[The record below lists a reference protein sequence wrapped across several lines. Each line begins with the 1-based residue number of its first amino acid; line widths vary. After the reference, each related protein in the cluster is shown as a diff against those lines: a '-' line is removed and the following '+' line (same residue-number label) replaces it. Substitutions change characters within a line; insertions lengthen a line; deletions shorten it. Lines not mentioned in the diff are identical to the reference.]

1 MFLKFL
7 KRSLE
12 RKRTVAELNELALAH
27 HARGE
32 LDMAEQYFR
41 KVVLQNPSEVSA
53 WTNLALTIISQ
64 QKFAVAVP
72 VLLEIIELQPDLAE
86 AHLDLGVCYNR
97 LKNNVEAVRHYRTG
111 IALKPALGAAH
122 ANIINAHLDCC
133 DWDEVDRWKAEF
145 LRYKEGRPVQD
156 WAERL
161 EPFCAFSLFPAAIIR
176 ELASCRAAKLET
188 SIGATTPR
196 LIAAKPASRG
206 RNRIRVGYVSSN
218 FYSHPSAHLTFGL
231 YEAHNRQD
239 FEVYAYSSG
248 PDDGSVYRKHIEQTC
263 DRFSDIRFE
272 SLQLTAQRIEADD
285 IDILVEMNGHAAYSR
300 LQLFAYRPAR
310 VRTHYLG
317 YPSTTGASFIDYFI
331 SDHIA
336 TPSGCEDEFTEKL
349 VYMPNSY
356 QINDSRQPIAAR
368 PVVRSEF
375 GLSENAF
382 VYGCFN
388 TLRKIDRTLFSV
400 WMEILRAV
408 PGSVLWLIKEDP
420 QAEINLRQEAR
431 SRNVDPDRLVF
442 AEKVNKATH
451 LARHRLADLFLDTY
465 ICNGHTTTSDVLWAG
480 VPVLTCPGTTFARR
494 VSASLL
500 NAVDLR
506 ELIAQDL
513 KEYESMAIGLARD
526 RELLSRLRNRLDS
539 RATSPLFDTSSQV
552 RHLETAYRA
561 MLDTYYSGRAPY
573 SFSVARA

>member
-1 MFLKFL
+1 M
-7 KRSLE
+7 
-12 RKRTVAELNELALAH
+12 
-27 HARGE
+27 
-32 LDMAEQYFR
+32 
-41 KVVLQNPSEVSA
+41 
-53 WTNLALTIISQ
+53 
-64 QKFAVAVP
+64 
-72 VLLEIIELQPDLAE
+72 
-86 AHLDLGVCYNR
+86 
-97 LKNNVEAVRHYRTG
+97 
-111 IALKPALGAAH
+111 
-122 ANIINAHLDCC
+122 
-133 DWDEVDRWKAEF
+133 DRWKAEF

-161 EPFCAFSLFPAAIIR
+161 EPFCAFSLFPAAITR

-188 SIGATTPR
+188 SIAATTPR